1 METSLKRSLDS
12 PRAGSRDTVVL
23 SASRIC
29 IKYAGCRECSL
40 DRASVTLHAGERVGI
55 VGPSG
60 GGKTTLLRALEGSL
74 AVDSGQIIRNG
85 TVALVYQ
92 DLRLVSERSCRD
104 NVCSGLFGEIPF
116 YQGLRSFP
124 KEVRLRA
131 EDLMEDLGL
140 SRLADR
146 PVGQL
151 SGGQKQRAA
160 IARALISRPRVL
172 LADEPFAALDRA
184 NVRRTLNLLETLQ
197 EKYGFAL
204 AISIHD
210 PAIARGF
217 FQRVL
222 AVHDATVEDVE
233 SYDAYLSGS
242 QSWGTNT
249 VVKENTGAVDHFAA
263 EFLPPESRV
272 ASVEVGTETPTTSA
286 RPESAAVQDRSV
298 TEHSPL
304 MRRLMSG
311 LIMAAIV
318 GALAWSATSLDL
330 EGAAFSGAGSGIVR
344 FLGGIVPESWAEF
357 VALPWATLGASLVQ
371 TVQMALLG
379 TAMGIL
385 LSFPL
390 SIPASRNISS
400 RGVQGVFR
408 LLLNAI
414 RTVPSIFWALLFVSF
429 VGLGPVAGVF
439 ALACYSCGYLTKFFY
454 EALEDADHR
463 PAMALRSLGAGR
475 LQTFVWATFPAARP
489 ALIGSCLFVF
499 EYNIR
504 AASVLGVVGAGGIGQ
519 DLMYYI
525 EWREFPS
532 AAAGLLMIL
541 GVVVALDSLSQWW
554 RRRLTLAHRS

>member
-1 METSLKRSLDS
+1 MEKSKNQPVNSLDS
-12 PRAGSRDTVVL
+12 SREGSRAAVVL

-29 IKYAGCRECSL
+29 VKYPGCRQCSL
-40 DRASVTLHAGERVGI
+40 DKASVTFYEGERVAI

-74 AVDSGQIIRNG
+74 AIDCGQIMRHG

-92 DLRLVSERSCRD
+92 DLRLVPERTCRD
-104 NVCSGLFGEIPF
+104 NVCSGLFGEMPF
-116 YQGLRSFP
+116 YQGIRSFP

-146 PVGQL
+146 LVSQL
-151 SGGQKQRAA
+151 SGGQKQRVA

-184 NVRRTLNLLETLQ
+184 NVRRTLNLLAALQ
-197 EKYGFAL
+197 EKYRFAL
-204 AISIHD
+204 AVSIHD
-210 PAIARGF
+210 PAIARDF

-222 AVHDATVEDVE
+222 AVHDATVESID
-233 SYDAYLSGS
+233 SYETYTANA
-242 QSWGTNT
+242 QSWEKHPA
-249 VVKENTGAVDHFAA
+249 VVDHFAA
-263 EFLPPESRV
+263 EFLPAEKRN
-272 ASVEVGTETPTTSA
+272 
-286 RPESAAVQDRSV
+286 RAAEAAADELALPKIKSEIPAPQDRSV

-304 MRRLMSG
+304 ARKALASA
-311 LIMAAIV
+311 IMAGII
-318 GALAWSATSLDL
+318 GALVWSAASLDL
-330 EGAAFSGAGSGIVR
+330 QGAAFAGAGSGIIR
-344 FLGGIVPESWAEF
+344 FLGGIVPSSWAAF
-357 VALPWATLGASLVQ
+357 VALPWATLAASLLQ

-400 RGVQGVFR
+400 RGVQGAFR

-475 LQTFVWATFPAARP
+475 LQTFIWATFPAARP

-541 GVVVALDSLSQWW
+541 GVVIALDTISQWW
-554 RRRLTLAHRS
+554 RKRLTRTHRS